1 VISVFEWLE
10 DLLKIY
16 TWKEF
21 WILVSVPFAI
31 MGVWFLFYL
40 LLCIPVIIIRAIGI
54 WSLIFILTFGAAAV
68 DVVKKQSGKR
78 SS

>member
-10 DLLKIY
+10 DLLRIY

-21 WILVSVPFAI
+21 WILMSVPAAI
-31 MGVWFLFYL
+31 MGVWFLFFL
-40 LLCIPVIIIRAIGI
+40 LLIIPVAIIRAIGI
-54 WSLIFILTFGAAAV
+54 WSLIFILTFAAAAV

-78 SS
+78 